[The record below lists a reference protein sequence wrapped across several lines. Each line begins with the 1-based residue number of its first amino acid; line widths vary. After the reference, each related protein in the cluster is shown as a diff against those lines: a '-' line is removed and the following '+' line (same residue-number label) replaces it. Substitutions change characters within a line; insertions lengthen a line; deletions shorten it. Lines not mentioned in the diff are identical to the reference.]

1 MGEKRTKNMVE
12 QLVGSRA
19 RTPAEGEA
27 IDLARTTASL
37 RVLTAILDESAA
49 KRLRSRQQ
57 MLTKMGGARLA
68 LMLACCEV
76 DELASAGLRLGLA
89 LLKGGNTEV
98 QLAMHEVLLGE
109 GDRELRPYDGSSG
122 SFLAMMR
129 YRLRLGAKEI
139 HERKFYLAQQTERRA
154 TFAED
159 TQGLSSAAVVALR
172 AQLDAD
178 FPARS
183 FVVEVLE
190 LSRLYLADIS
200 HIIST
205 VSPYISRCSSC
216 CD

>member
-1 MGEKRTKNMVE
+1 
-12 QLVGSRA
+12 
-19 RTPAEGEA
+19 
-27 IDLARTTASL
+27 
-37 RVLTAILDESAA
+37 
-49 KRLRSRQQ
+49 

-139 HERKFYLAQQTERRA
+139 
-154 TFAED
+154 
-159 TQGLSSAAVVALR
+159 
-172 AQLDAD
+172 
-178 FPARS
+178 
-183 FVVEVLE
+183 
-190 LSRLYLADIS
+190 LYLAM
-200 HIIST
+200 
-205 VSPYISRCSSC
+205 SPP
-216 CD
+216 

>member
-1 MGEKRTKNMVE
+1 M
-12 QLVGSRA
+12 
-19 RTPAEGEA
+19 
-27 IDLARTTASL
+27 
-37 RVLTAILDESAA
+37 LTAILDESTA

-109 GDRELRPYDGSSG
+109 AIAPYSCPLLPPPHVPCYPPQVLLGEGDRELRPYDGSSG

-139 HERKFYLAQQTERRA
+139 
-154 TFAED
+154 
-159 TQGLSSAAVVALR
+159 
-172 AQLDAD
+172 
-178 FPARS
+178 
-183 FVVEVLE
+183 
-190 LSRLYLADIS
+190 LYLAM
-200 HIIST
+200 
-205 VSPYISRCSSC
+205 SPP
-216 CD
+216 